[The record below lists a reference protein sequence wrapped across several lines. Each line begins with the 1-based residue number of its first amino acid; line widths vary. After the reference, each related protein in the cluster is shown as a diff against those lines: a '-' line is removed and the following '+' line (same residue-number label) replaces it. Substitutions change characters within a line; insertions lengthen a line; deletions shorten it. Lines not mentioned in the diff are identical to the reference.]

1 MRAVFLFTV
10 AAALCVTVAWWVA
23 ALPGSIAMTIAGT
36 SLEASTPV
44 ALTLIAALFV
54 VLYLVVRLLLG
65 LYRLPRTLRRR
76 QQQRN
81 RGRGDAAV
89 NRTLVALAAN
99 DAGAAR
105 READRSRR
113 LLGDTPLTLLLAAQ
127 AGRQAGR
134 DTEAQQI
141 FQLLAEQK
149 DGKLLGLR
157 GLLRQAIANQDWET
171 AAAYAS
177 QAEAAHPG
185 AKWLVEERQ
194 RMAVETG
201 KWTEALRLSTPSR
214 NQQADPASRA
224 AFAIAAADAEADPAA
239 ALRLAKQAWDSEPA
253 LAPAALAYASRL
265 RRGGRERAALD
276 VLRRSWGLLPQPAL
290 ATAYMAGIDSPV
302 GRIRAAQEL
311 AASNPQH
318 PDTKLMQARVAQEA
332 GLTREARAH
341 AEAARAAGLADR
353 RLWVLL
359 ADLAEADGD
368 TEGAQEALRQIASAK
383 AGPVWRCSACGGLHE
398 GWQPVCDACGTPGRV
413 QWTDAESALPVPRRV
428 PPAAIEGFG

>member
-44 ALTLIAALFV
+44 ALTLVAALFV

-76 QQQRN
+76 QRERN

-239 ALRLAKQAWDSEPA
+239 ALRLAKQAWDAEPA

-265 RRGGRERAALD
+265 RRAGRERAALD

-290 ATAYMAGIDSPV
+290 ATAYMVGIGSPV
-302 GRIRAAQEL
+302 ARIRAAQEL

>member
-1 MRAVFLFTV
+1 MRT
-10 AAALCVTVAWWVA
+10 W
-23 ALPGSIAMTIAGT
+23 
-36 SLEASTPV
+36 
-44 ALTLIAALFV
+44 
-54 VLYLVVRLLLG
+54 
-65 LYRLPRTLRRR
+65 
-76 QQQRN
+76 
-81 RGRGDAAV
+81 
-89 NRTLVALAAN
+89 
-99 DAGAAR
+99 
-105 READRSRR
+105 
-113 LLGDTPLTLLLAAQ
+113 LTLLLAAQ

-239 ALRLAKQAWDSEPA
+239 ALRLAKQAWDAEPA

-265 RRGGRERAALD
+265 RRAGRERAALD

-290 ATAYMAGIDSPV
+290 ATAYMVGIGSPV
-302 GRIRAAQEL
+302 ARIRAAQEL